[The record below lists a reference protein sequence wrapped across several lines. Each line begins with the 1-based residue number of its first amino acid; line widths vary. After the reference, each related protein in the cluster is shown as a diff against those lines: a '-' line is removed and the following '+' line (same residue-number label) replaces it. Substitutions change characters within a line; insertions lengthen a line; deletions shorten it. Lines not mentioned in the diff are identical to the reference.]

1 MDIKDLPQVTSLVDD
16 IQDFINNPNFS
27 PKEQNKWFFSD
38 GLSYYQQLCEIM
50 KLLEYFQQAFK
61 IVQENENTLASAFDV
76 TEEEVETLA
85 TKVDELSS
93 AVESELARLDTLEQD
108 NVTIKSDI
116 STIKDDV
123 AANREDISS
132 LQSDNT
138 SNKARISSL
147 ENDNTTNKNDI
158 ASLKTD
164 NNTNKEKI
172 SSLETD
178 NTTNKAKISSLET
191 DNETNKTNISLLQ
204 DDNDLNK
211 GKIELLEKDNTTNKS
226 DIASLKTDNTT
237 NKSDIA
243 SLKTDNTTNKANI
256 ETNTN
261 DIKALNDKDFLQLVK
276 ILDSANITVTDSGKK
291 DGIQTFQLTVTG
303 STPANLSSNLTFFNN
318 NPQQP
323 IISTLSLDLDSTNN
337 KITLTGIKYANGEFD
352 NVDTSIQLSTDEFK
366 IVDSTLSLA
375 KEYLESSTAES
386 TYLKKTDASNTYETK
401 TNASNTYETKTN
413 ASNTYETK
421 TNASNTYETKTN
433 ASNTYATKT
442 ALSSEQSA
450 RESADKTL
458 QGNIDSEKTNREN
471 ADKTLQGNIE
481 TLTSNLNKLTNGQ
494 SIADGTS
501 IDTIVDN
508 GFYHQV
514 GDWSGTLPSVDGIEW
529 HYSNLLAFNAGVDV
543 TVQML
548 FPFNSSECF
557 AFRTGRNT
565 PLTWQDWSV
574 VNPNSKQDKL
584 ISGTNIKTIN
594 NNSIL
599 GNGNIAIENK
609 LNFIKDT
616 PLLIGTLDDKELY
629 CVYIEEWFKDTGTV
643 TFDTYTKWGFKDDD
657 VVNYDLTYKGF
668 IGGLLSD
675 IASVIPLPWYAATTE
690 YVLIGVTDERT
701 LKIIMKGVELSVYIK
716 GFIYFTKDVSA

>member
-1 MDIKDLPQVTSLVDD
+1 MDIKNLPDVTSLVDD
-16 IQDFINNPNFS
+16 IQDFIDNPNFQ
-27 PKEQNKWFFSD
+27 PKNQNKWFFSD
-38 GLSYYQQLCEIM
+38 GLTYYQQLLEIY
-50 KLLEYFQQAFK
+50 KVLEYFQQAFK
-61 IVQENENTLASAFDV
+61 IVQENEDTLASAFDV
-76 TEEEVETLA
+76 TEEEIETLA

-93 AVESELARLDTLEQD
+93 TVESELARLDTLEQD

-116 STIKDDV
+116 STIKNDV
-123 AANREDISS
+123 ATNKEDISS

-147 ENDNTTNKNDI
+147 ESDNTTNKNDI
-158 ASLKTD
+158 ASLKSD
-164 NNTNKEKI
+164 NTTNKEKI
-172 SSLETD
+172 SSLESD

-191 DNETNKTNISLLQ
+191 DNEANKTNISLLQ

-226 DIASLKTDNTT
+226 DIASLKTDNST

-243 SLKTDNTTNKANI
+243 SLKTDNATNKANI

-261 DIKALNDKDFLQLVK
+261 DIKDLNDKDFLQLVK
-276 ILDSANITVTDSGKK
+276 ILDSANITVNDSGKK
-291 DGIQTFQLTVTG
+291 DGVQTFQLTVTG
-303 STPANLSSNLTFFNN
+303 STPSNLSSNLTFFNN

-352 NVDTSIQLSTDEFK
+352 SVDTSIQLSTDEFK
-366 IVDSTLSLA
+366 IVDSKLSLA
-375 KEYLESSTAES
+375 KEYLESSTAET
-386 TYLKKTDASNTYETK
+386 TYLKKTD
-401 TNASNTYETKTN
+401 
-413 ASNTYETK
+413 
-421 TNASNTYETKTN
+421 

-450 RESADKTL
+450 RTSADK
-458 QGNIDSEKTNREN
+458 E
-471 ADKTLQGNIE
+471 LQGNIE

-494 SIADGTS
+494 SIADGTI

-514 GDWSGTLPSVDGIEW
+514 GDWSGTLPIVDGIEW

-565 PLTWQDWSV
+565 PLTWQEWTV

-584 ISGTNIKTIN
+584 VSGTSIKTIN
-594 NNSIL
+594 GASLL
-599 GNGNIAIENK
+599 GSGDIEISNEVNITYTEE
-609 LNFIKDT
+609 LV
-616 PLLIGTLDDKELY
+616 GTLNGKNLYRQYIDVGSKAGESNYLPIWSTKDINIVFYNLTLILQETIASIFTSPNEFPIPFYINENLY
-629 CVYIEEWFKDTGTV
+629 CNILNSSSGNYLYAVVPTSITSTIEIKGLIY
-643 TFDTYTKWGFKDDD
+643 YTK
-657 VVNYDLTYKGF
+657 T
-668 IGGLLSD
+668 S
-675 IASVIPLPWYAATTE
+675 
-690 YVLIGVTDERT
+690 
-701 LKIIMKGVELSVYIK
+701 
-716 GFIYFTKDVSA
+716 